1 MNKLLLLL
9 VCVLLPCYAHAQK
22 PLDRGIHK
30 RKTGGIAVMLGRT
43 SSCQSIARKRDQRQ
57 NSSRDLLAIEGM
69 SAKEI
74 LTNKKEERELL
85 ALDFTQKIADFQGET
100 HEPKMPNR
108 SIFRL
113 EKRGAFALIQDPFL
127 SRKRGLISIEQARPD
142 EPADGFA
149 SAGMV
154 MGILSIPLIAA
165 PMVSFFGIV
174 FSVIGLFRTRAGER
188 KGRGMAVAGLICSS
202 LSALVLY
209 IALSS
214 LAGWG

>member
-1 MNKLLLLL
+1 
-9 VCVLLPCYAHAQK
+9 
-22 PLDRGIHK
+22 
-30 RKTGGIAVMLGRT
+30 MLGRT

-85 ALDFTQKIADFQGET
+85 ALDFTQKIADFQGEK

-108 SIFRL
+108 PIFRL

-127 SRKRGLISIEQARPD
+127 SRKRGLISTEQARPD

-165 PMVSFFGIV
+165 PLVSFFGIV
-174 FSVIGLFRTRAGER
+174 FSVIGLFRTRSGER